1 MRRRLVRHVAVVCAM
16 AAAASGEARIFIGSY
31 GCHERPEPEEEDEED
46 GYGAAHLEFML
57 KEERGG

>member
-1 MRRRLVRHVAVVCAM
+1 M